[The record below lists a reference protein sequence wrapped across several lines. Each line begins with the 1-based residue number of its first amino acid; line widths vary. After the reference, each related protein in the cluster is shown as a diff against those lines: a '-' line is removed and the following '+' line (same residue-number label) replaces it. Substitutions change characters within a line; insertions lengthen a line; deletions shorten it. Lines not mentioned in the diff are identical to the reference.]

1 MSTLPAAL
9 AAFAVTMMAIM
20 TLRPVAVAI
29 NLVDRPGGRK
39 THHGKVP
46 IVGGLAMFL
55 GVVFGVGLIDPM
67 RALNGPLIS
76 AFAMVVTV
84 GMVDDRFSVSPWL
97 RLPLQATASILVT
110 VGTGT
115 EVSSLGNAFGT
126 GPILFHGALGLALT
140 VLFVMTA
147 INAFNMLDGMD
158 GLAGTIALVAL
169 LALGWSALHSG
180 QHDLAALCAVIGGAT
195 GAFLLFNLPTR
206 RNRRVRC
213 FMGDAGS
220 TLLGVSLAW
229 VSIRISQVSGA
240 ADPLSTSVGLS
251 PVATLWIVGLPI
263 FEFFWTIVRRS
274 IRGQSPLRADAEHFH
289 HLLLRAG
296 FGVQGAFMMFLVLTL
311 ALATVGLALDAMHV
325 PEYVSLL
332 LLFFAGVAVVRSMYV
347 ARSLLRF
354 FPHRARRRTRW
365 GAAPVRR
372 PVPAL
377 KRGSIENSSDR

>member
-1 MSTLPAAL
+1 LGNLSAAL
-9 AAFAVTMMAIM
+9 AAFAVTMMAIL

-46 IVGGLAMFL
+46 IVGGLAMCL
-55 GVVFGVGLIDPM
+55 GFVFGIGLVEAARP
-67 RALNGPLIS
+67 LTGTLIS
-76 AFAMVVTV
+76 SFALVVTV

-97 RLPLQATASILVT
+97 RLPLQAAAAVLVT

-115 EVSSLGNAFGT
+115 EVSSIGDAFGV
-126 GPILFHGALGLALT
+126 GPITFHGVLGQCLT

-158 GLAGTIALVAL
+158 GLAGTVAFVSL

-180 QHDLAALCAVIGGAT
+180 QHDLAAVCAVMGAAT
-195 GAFLLFNLPTR
+195 AAFLLFNLPTR

-229 VSIRISQVSGA
+229 VCMRASQSAGGSGPA
-240 ADPLSTSVGLS
+240 AAGSGLS
-251 PVATLWIVGLPI
+251 PVNTLWIVGLPV
-263 FEFFWTIVRRS
+263 FEFFWTIIRRS
-274 IRGQSPLRADAEHFH
+274 IRGHSPLRADAEHFH
-289 HLLLRAG
+289 HLLLKAG

-311 ALATVGLALDAMHV
+311 GLAAIGLTLDAMHV
-325 PEYVSLL
+325 PDYVSLL
-332 LLFFAGVAVVRSMYV
+332 LLLAAGVVIVRSMYW
-347 ARSLLRF
+347 ARYLLRF
-354 FPHRARRRTRW
+354 FPARARRRTTW
-365 GAAPVRR
+365 LFPASALPAAVAERS
-372 PVPAL
+372 V
-377 KRGSIENSSDR
+377 KNSPKK